1 MIIEPSLIAMLGG
14 TLISSSLITSS
25 YANIH
30 ESYSYDKDAKTIS
43 LVGSITG
50 FVGLFIAIV
59 ALMYAKLYPTGN
71 NYLLGVFIFVWLILV
86 VLLFLSYF
94 SFDYLD
100 RSYHYPA
107 GSKHTLNKIERRLLF
122 ASFCFCLIC
131 VTVGL
136 CYVFTHGIES
146 EFFDE
151 LTGGVFNLK
160 VTLANLFRR
169 VKNKKIDRNVE
180 LHNFLNDL
188 KVD

>member
-30 ESYSYDKDAKTIS
+30 GSYSYDKDAKTIS

-50 FVGLFIAIV
+50 FVGLLIAIA

-71 NYLLGVFIFVWLILV
+71 NYIVGVFAFVWLILV

-94 SFDYLD
+94 SYDYLD
-100 RSYHYPA
+100 KSYHYPA
-107 GSKHTLNKIERRLLF
+107 GAKHVLNKTERRLLF
-122 ASFCFCLIC
+122 ASFCLCLVCI
-131 VTVGL
+131 TVGL

-151 LTGGVFNLK
+151 LTGGVFNIK
-160 VTLANLFRR
+160 STLGNLFKI
-169 VKNKKIDRNVE
+169 VKTKKFDGNAEMR
-180 LHNFLNDL
+180 NFLNDL
-188 KVD
+188 NVD